1 MYIRKIKIP
10 HTGKVGSRGAG
21 SILEAPGSF
30 EAIIGPDPTPG
41 KVESA
46 SLGVGIWQW
55 FAL

>member
-1 MYIRKIKIP
+1 MYIRIIEIL

-30 EAIIGPDPTPG
+30 ETIIGPDSTPG